1 MIGQPRPIIAAS
13 TLILFHE
20 ADGQAAEHL
29 MIERAAGMVFAAG
42 ALVFPGGRIDAEDYT
57 LAERGDIA
65 IGGGE
70 REERAARIAAI
81 RETVEETGVAVGF
94 GAEPDDRV
102 IAQWR
107 RALKSGTHFA
117 DLLDAEGSA
126 IDLDAL
132 VSFARW
138 CPNLGEHR
146 RFDTRFYIA
155 RAPKKNRIV
164 TDADEVR
171 SHRWITAQAAVDAAS
186 AGALHI
192 IFPTL
197 RNLER
202 LATCDRYDAAVAHA
216 RAIAPQI
223 ISPEIREEDG
233 DQWLCI
239 PQDAGYPVTRARLSE
254 LTPP

>member
-1 MIGQPRPIIAAS
+1 MTGQDRPVIAAS
-13 TLILFHE
+13 TLVLFHE
-20 ADGQAAEHL
+20 TDEGPAEHL

-42 ALVFPGGRIDAEDYT
+42 ALVFPGGRIDAEDQM

-65 IGGGE
+65 VGGGDLDD
-70 REERAARIAAI
+70 RAARIAAI
-81 RETVEETGVAVGF
+81 RETIEETGVAVGF
-94 GAEPDDRV
+94 DTAPDDG
-102 IAQWR
+102 ILQEWR
-107 RALKSGTHFA
+107 RALKAGTHFA
-117 DLLDAEGSA
+117 DLLRADGSS

-132 VSFARW
+132 VPFARW

-146 RFDTRFYIA
+146 RFDTRFFIA
-155 RAPKKNRIV
+155 RAPGRNAIV

-171 SHRWITAQAAVDAAS
+171 SHRWITAQAAVDAA
-186 AGALHI
+186 AQGALHI

-216 RAIAPQI
+216 RSIAPQV

-239 PQDAGYPVTRARLSE
+239 PNEAGYPVTRARLSE
-254 LTPP
+254 LTGP